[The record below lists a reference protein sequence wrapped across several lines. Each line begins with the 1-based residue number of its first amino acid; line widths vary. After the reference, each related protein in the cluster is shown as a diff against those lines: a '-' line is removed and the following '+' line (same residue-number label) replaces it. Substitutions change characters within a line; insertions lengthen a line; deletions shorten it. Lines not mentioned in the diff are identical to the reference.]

1 MDFIPINDSTIYLL
15 IALAVLLIASFM
27 VAGSETALLATLKG
41 QGAQPKGDSLSLS
54 RATALLIKDPNRL
67 AFSFLV
73 VANIIN
79 IASVVITYRLFDT
92 MFLFGSTAL
101 SIAVKFS
108 SIGFIILVVCI
119 YIPKTLAAHNYQK
132 FARLSS
138 PITLALFRL
147 FSPISWLLS
156 KIANRISPLAPI
168 AHENVSIEQLQS
180 ALEVTSEESPLEDKK
195 ILTSIVTFIGRE
207 VSTIMKPRVDIT
219 AIELSTNFSEVMEV
233 IKGSNFSRIPVYK
246 DSFDEISGVLFAKD
260 LIPHINETEDFD
272 WRKLLR
278 EPFFVPE
285 SKKINELLEDFQAQR
300 RHLAIVVDEY
310 GGTLGVVTLEDI
322 LEEIVGE
329 ITDET
334 DATSDF
340 YEIIAEGVYLFDGS
354 THIEDFGEV
363 LPVDE
368 EILQSSKGC
377 ADTLAGL
384 MMELRGAFFAQ
395 GDEITFEGLTLRAEE
410 VERYR
415 ITKVLVTRTDD

>member
-1 MDFIPINDSTIYLL
+1 MDITPINYSTICLL
-15 IALAVLLIASFM
+15 IALTALLFASFI
-27 VAGSETALLATLKG
+27 VAGSETALLATIKG
-41 QGAQPKGDSLSLS
+41 QSSQQKGDSQSLS
-54 RATALLIKDPNRL
+54 RATLMLIKDDNLL

-73 VANIIN
+73 AANIIN
-79 IASVVITYRLFDT
+79 IATVIITYRLFDT
-92 MFLFGSTAL
+92 MFIFESAAL
-101 SIAVKFS
+101 ALTVKFCTS
-108 SIGFIILVVCI
+108 GFFILIVCI

-132 FARLSS
+132 FAQLSS
-138 PITLALFRL
+138 PITLAIFKV

-156 KIANRISPLAPI
+156 KIANKISPPLPAT
-168 AHENVSIEQLQS
+168 HENVSIEQLQS
-180 ALEVTSEESPLEDKK
+180 AIEVTSEESPLEEKK

-207 VSTIMKPRVDIT
+207 VSTIMKPRVDVT
-219 AIELSTNFSEVMEV
+219 AIELSANFAEVIDT
-233 IKGSNFSRIPVYK
+233 IKGSNFSRIPVYEN
-246 DSFDEISGVLFAKD
+246 SFDEISGVLFAKD
-260 LIPHINETEDFD
+260 LIPYINEDENFQ
-272 WRKLLR
+272 WHKLLR

-334 DATSDF
+334 DATSDY
-340 YEIIAEGVYLFDGS
+340 YEIITEGVYLFDGS

-363 LPVDE
+363 LSLDE
-368 EILQSSKGC
+368 EILLSNKGC

-384 MMELRGAFFAQ
+384 MMELRCAFFSE
-395 GDEITFEGLTLRAEE
+395 GDEVTFEGLTLRAEE

-415 ITKVLVTRTDD
+415 ITKVLVTRIND